1 MNNINRRTVL
11 CDQLDLNFKE
21 ASELFEEESLE
32 SMQMAR
38 VNGGFVISGTVVA
51 IATIIGAIAGVVS
64 CVYVIASEKE
74 VNKEG
79 PTEGA
84 QSVTII
90 TNLVE
95 EMVRKGEGGSIKCD
109 SIVGD
114 KIYGLEF
121 TIGVATPGQ

>member
-1 MNNINRRTVL
+1 MNNMNRRAVL
-11 CDQLDLNFKE
+11 CDQLELNFKE
-21 ASELFEEESLE
+21 ASELFEDESLE

-38 VNGGFVISGTVVA
+38 VNGGLVVSGTVVA
-51 IATIIGAIAGVVS
+51 IATIIGAVAGVVS
-64 CVYVIASEKE
+64 CLYVIASEKE
-74 VNKEG
+74 VNKDG

-84 QSVTII
+84 QSITAI

-95 EMVRKGEGGSIKCD
+95 KMVTEGKGGTIKCD